1 MSNAKIIEVNL
12 SECYLRNN
20 RLENNPTNQK
30 SSQFYQKVF
39 ESIKNKGIINPLTV
53 VKKKDRYEVCL
64 GNNRYLAAK
73 ELGITRVKVLIVP
86 NDEVK
91 TLRNSYHFYENIDDF
106 IHHPPKKSNIT

>member
-1 MSNAKIIEVNL
+1 M
-12 SECYLRNN
+12 
-20 RLENNPTNQK
+20 
-30 SSQFYQKVF
+30 
-39 ESIKNKGIINPLTV
+39 
-53 VKKKDRYEVCL
+53 
-64 GNNRYLAAK
+64 AAK